1 MFLMSIRRLN
11 FVIAARQIGVVD
23 SRTIFMKTCFTKLT
37 DDTYTLMNRDLFKQT
52 YPQVTEM
59 LDAPYSTKVSC

>member
-1 MFLMSIRRLN
+1 MFRMSIRRLN

-37 DDTYTLMNRDLFKQT
+37 DDTYTLMNQDLFKQKIST
-52 YPQVTEM
+52 SHRDVTCTLE
-59 LDAPYSTKVSC
+59 Y